1 MIETG
6 EFIERNCP
14 CCDSKN
20 SKIEVSSEKK
30 AEETSFEVLK
40 NSWLGFSFK
49 EPLFFSYFR
58 CADCGV
64 LFNKKFFSSK
74 KLAELYASMPD
85 NTGGQGL
92 GNISKT
98 QRSYFNFLKKQNF
111 AKGDY
116 LELGPDIGLF
126 SRNVINHGGFEKY
139 YFIEPNRAVHPQ
151 LKKVLGN
158 KTAFISTDIFN
169 LESIPNNSLSL
180 VVLIHVLDHLI
191 QPKEMIEAI
200 NQKMVKGGI
209 ILIVTH
215 DEKSLLTK
223 ILKKKWP
230 PFCLQ
235 HPQLFNVKTI
245 KKLLSNCGFGQH
257 PNRR

>member
-1 MIETG
+1 M
-6 EFIERNCP
+6 
-14 CCDSKN
+14 
-20 SKIEVSSEKK
+20 
-30 AEETSFEVLK
+30 
-40 NSWLGFSFK
+40 
-49 EPLFFSYFR
+49 
-58 CADCGV
+58 
-64 LFNKKFFSSK
+64 
-74 KLAELYASMPD
+74 AELYASMPD

-235 HPQLFNVKTI
+235 HPQLFNVKTT
-245 KKLLSNCGFGQH
+245 KKLLSNCGFGEIKSKKTLNYFSVTH
-257 PNRR
+257 LFSHALWAIGLRKIKIKEIGWFSVPVFLGNILTVAKKLRLPH